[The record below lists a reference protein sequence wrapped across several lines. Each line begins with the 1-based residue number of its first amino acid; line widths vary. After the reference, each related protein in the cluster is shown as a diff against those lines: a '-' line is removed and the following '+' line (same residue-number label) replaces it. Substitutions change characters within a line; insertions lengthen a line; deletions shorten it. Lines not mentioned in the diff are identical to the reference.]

1 MKQERKLLL
10 KSYIDRLTQGESL
23 DSVRED
29 FVKNFKNVDASE
41 IARAEQELIEA
52 GAPIKDVQRL
62 CDVHSALF
70 HGKTTEEQMASA
82 DKQTKKDGQTALELR
97 KISGHPI
104 QVFMDENDILEI
116 KIKNIE
122 ELAQGDDL
130 DKLQEEIKLLRINI
144 VAHYSRKADLIYP
157 LLDRT
162 YNYSGPSNVMWGVD
176 GEIRNDMGSIV
187 GLGEKL
193 PNFEEVLN
201 RALTRAKEMI
211 YKENNILLPLCAEKF
226 SEEDWMR
233 IYLELSEYES
243 FIEEGDQ
250 VWEEAE
256 RKREELKVIG
266 GKLARDREEEVDMK
280 QDIIL
285 GSGHMTVEQILGVL
299 NAIPMELTFIDDKDT
314 NRFFSDHTPRFKRPD
329 MAIGRDVHACHPPRS
344 KPLASKIIED
354 FKAGRKDK
362 YEFFRYLNDEPIYIR
377 YIAVRN
383 EDGEYLGTLEAVE
396 DLDYAEEHFNN
407 RKRRDTNL

>member
-266 GKLARDREEEVDMK
+266 GKLARDCEEEVDMK

>member
-1 MKQERKLLL
+1 
-10 KSYIDRLTQGESL
+10 
-23 DSVRED
+23 
-29 FVKNFKNVDASE
+29 
-41 IARAEQELIEA
+41 
-52 GAPIKDVQRL
+52 
-62 CDVHSALF
+62 
-70 HGKTTEEQMASA
+70 MASA

-130 DKLQEEIKLLRINI
+130 GKLQEEIKLLRINI

-233 IYLELSEYES
+233 IYLELSEYEN

-362 YEFFRYLNDEPIYIR
+362 YEFFRYLNDEPVYIR

>member
-70 HGKTTEEQMASA
+70 HGKPTEEQMASA

-266 GKLARDREEEVDMK
+266 GKLARDCEEEVDMK

>member
-1 MKQERKLLL
+1 MKQNRKLLL

-23 DSVRED
+23 ESVREE
-29 FVKNFKNVDASE
+29 FVENFKTVEASE

-52 GAPIKDVQRL
+52 GVPIEDVQRL

-70 HGKTTEEQMASA
+70 HGKTTQEQMVNA
-82 DKQTKKDGQTALELR
+82 DMEAEKDGQTALELR

-104 QVFMDENDILEI
+104 QVFMDENDILELQ
-116 KIKNIE
+116 IKNIE
-122 ELAQGDDL
+122 ELAKGSDP
-130 DKLQEEIKLLRINI
+130 DKLQEKLRVLRLNLG
-144 VAHYSRKADLIYP
+144 AHYSRKADLIYP

-162 YNYSGPSNVMWGVD
+162 YKFSGPSNVMWGVD
-176 GEIRNDMGSIV
+176 GDIRNDMGSIV
-187 GLGEKL
+187 GLGRKL

-201 RALTRAKEMI
+201 KALTRAIEMI

-233 IYLELSEYES
+233 IYFELSDYEN
-243 FIEEGDQ
+243 FLEEGAQ
-250 VWEEAE
+250 VWDQAEE
-256 RKREELKVIG
+256 KREELKVIG
-266 GKLARDREEEVDMK
+266 GKLARDRKEKIDMK
-280 QDIIL
+280 QDIVL

-329 MAIGRDVHACHPPRS
+329 MAIGRDVHSCHPPRS
-344 KPLASKIIED
+344 KQLASKIIED
-354 FKAGRKDK
+354 FRVGRKDK
-362 YEFFRYLNDEPIYIR
+362 YEFFRYLNDEPVYIR

-383 EDGEYLGTLEAVE
+383 EEGEYLGTLEAVE
-396 DLDYAEEHFNN
+396 DLDYAEEHFTN
-407 RKRRDTNL
+407 RKRRDTHL

>member
-130 DKLQEEIKLLRINI
+130 DKLQEEIKLLRMNI

-233 IYLELSEYES
+233 IYLELSEYEN

-362 YEFFRYLNDEPIYIR
+362 YEFFRYLNDEPVYIR